1 MAPAPLIVGLS
12 GTALTPD
19 EAAFLTDLKPLGIIL
34 FARNVSTASALRA
47 LVDEAKSAA
56 QTDLVFIDQEGG
68 RVQRLKPPL
77 APTYP
82 PARRIGDLYAT
93 DPGAGLR
100 AAQLHGQLIAADCLA
115 LGITVPCL
123 PVADVPIPGAND
135 VIGDRAY
142 GLDPAT
148 VSVLAK
154 AAAEGVLAAGALPVV
169 KHIPGH
175 GRAMVDSHLALPTV
189 NEPLHALAEHFEPFE
204 AMANLP
210 IAMTAHVRY
219 TAIDEAAPATL
230 SAPAIQLIRDTI
242 GFGGLLL
249 TDDIS
254 MHALSGP
261 VEKDGAA
268 SLAAGCDVV
277 LHCNGKMAEMVALA
291 KTLPAITDT
300 AATRLSAARAML
312 GPPVTAMDEERA
324 EFDALIARRKAA

>member
-19 EAAFLTDLKPLGIIL
+19 ETAFLADLKPLGIIL
-34 FARNVSTASALRA
+34 FARNVGTADELRA
-47 LVDEAKSAA
+47 LIDKAKSAA

-77 APTYP
+77 APIYP
-82 PARRIGDLYAT
+82 PARRIGELFAIDQA
-93 DPGAGLR
+93 AGLR
-100 AAQLHGQLIAADCLA
+100 AARLHGQLIAADCLA
-115 LGITVPCL
+115 FGITVPCI

-142 GLDPAT
+142 GLDPAE
-148 VSVLAK
+148 VSALAK

-175 GRAMVDSHLALPTV
+175 GRAMVDSHLELPTV
-189 NEPLHALAEHFEPFE
+189 DAPLDILAEDFGPFKT
-204 AMANLP
+204 MANFP

-230 SAPAIQLIRDTI
+230 SAPAIDLIRNTI

-249 TDDIS
+249 TDDIC
-254 MHALSGP
+254 MHALAGP

-268 SLAAGCDVV
+268 SLSAGCDVV
-277 LHCNGKMAEMVALA
+277 LHCNGNMAEMVALA
-291 KTLPAITDT
+291 KTLPAITGT